1 MKRLFRLSLLLGLL
15 LLLLGCSSRATLAR
29 KYYLIES
36 DARVD
41 TWLLDVPEPFLVTA
55 CIGPVRVADP
65 YQNTHIAQRSE
76 SNELVYYYYNFW
88 ADKPGEM
95 AANMLLRAF
104 RESGV
109 FKEVSRFNRGEA
121 DVMITCSIAALERSR
136 EAKNDFVRAAGS
148 FRLVY
153 LQSNTTLLTYEFDKQ
168 MRLRKDR
175 SMNAFAAVLSRLLFS
190 EMEEFVFRVAD
201 YYQFPPE

>member
-15 LLLLGCSSRATLAR
+15 LLLGCGSRATLAR

-65 YQNTHIAQRSE
+65 YQDTRIAQRSE

-109 FKEVSRFNRGEA
+109 FREVSRQNRGEA
-121 DVMITCSIAALERSR
+121 DVMITCAIDALERSR
-136 EAKNDFVRAAGS
+136 EAKNDLVRAAGS

-168 MRLRKDR
+168 TRLRKDR
-175 SMNAFAAVLSRLLFS
+175 SMNAFASAVSKLLFS

-201 YYQFPPE
+201 YYQYPPD